1 MLCRG
6 NSVIL
11 RLASGSC
18 NSSLGRSADARE
30 KVACQIW
37 LQDDSRDFGLFRLSA
52 PVRGL
57 PSKAVTDPCN
67 RHFRYI
73 S

>member
-18 NSSLGRSADARE
+18 NSSLGRSADACD

-37 LQDDSRDFGLFRLSA
+37 VQDDPRDFGLFRLSA
-52 PVRGL
+52 PAQGL
-57 PSKAVTDPCN
+57 PSKAVTDPYN
-67 RHFRYI
+67 RRLRYI